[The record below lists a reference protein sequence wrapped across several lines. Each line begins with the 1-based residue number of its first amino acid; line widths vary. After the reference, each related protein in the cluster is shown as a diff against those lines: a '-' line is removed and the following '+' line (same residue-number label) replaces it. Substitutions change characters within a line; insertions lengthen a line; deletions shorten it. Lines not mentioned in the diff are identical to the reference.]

1 MFSREIFLS
10 DWIVPLKKP
19 RPDIAGFLAAMSGD
33 KVPDKAPLI
42 EYLIDDAVM
51 RTVLEQ
57 MMGRKWVDTSDQTE
71 YVSGRMDFTE
81 ANLEIINAWLDN
93 QIAFWY
99 HLGYDFIRVE
109 VSLSLPATALLVG
122 DTAAGNQHHKRA
134 WQGLHD
140 GPIKS
145 WEDFETYPWPEVTE
159 NNFYIHRYICDHLPE
174 GMGFLS
180 CHAGGVFEH
189 VSRLIG
195 YENLCLFLY
204 DQPDLLRAV
213 TDCLGGLIERYNDH
227 LLELDGLAAIFQGED
242 FGYNTQTLVS
252 PRHIR
257 EYFLPWHKKYAAQAH
272 RAGKKYYFH
281 SCGKIDEIMDD
292 LIDDVGIDAK
302 HSFQDGVSSI
312 NEAKERWGDRIAL
325 LGGVDVNKLA
335 SWPPEKLRRYV
346 RKVIDACS
354 SGGRFAVGAGNSI
367 PSYIPV
373 ENYLTMLDEALR

>member
-1 MFSREIFLS
+1 MFGGENFLS
-10 DWIVPLKKP
+10 DWIVPLNKP
-19 RPDIAGFLAAMSGD
+19 RPDIDRFLAAMDGR
-33 KVPDKAPLI
+33 KVPEKAPLV
-42 EYLIDDAVM
+42 EYLINDAVM
-51 RTVLEQ
+51 RPILEN

-71 YVSGRMDFTE
+71 YMGGQMDLSE
-81 ANLEIINAWLDN
+81 ANLEIINASLDN
-93 QIAFWY
+93 QIVFWY

-109 VSLSLPATALLVG
+109 ASLPLPATALLAG
-122 DTAAGNQHHKRA
+122 DTAAGNQDHNRA

-140 GPIKS
+140 GPIKN
-145 WEDFETYPWPEVTE
+145 WKDFEAYPWPGVTE

-189 VSRLIG
+189 VSRLLG
-195 YENLCLFLY
+195 YENLCLFLH
-204 DQPDLLRAV
+204 DQPDLVRAV
-213 TDCLGGLIERYNDH
+213 TDRLGGLIERYNDH

-242 FGYNTQTLVS
+242 FGYNTQTLIS

-292 LIDDVGIDAK
+292 LIDDIGIDAK
-302 HSFQDGVSSI
+302 HSFQDGVSPIS
-312 NEAKERWGDRIAL
+312 EAKERWGGRIAL
-325 LGGVDVNKLA
+325 LGGVDVDKLS
-335 SWPPEKLRRYV
+335 SWPPQELRRYV
-346 RKVIDACS
+346 RKIIDACS